1 MDATKILD
9 DLLQAFYDSDE
20 GQLKRQKLIEYIL
33 KNLGKVNISTGQV
46 NTIIN
51 WIIADFPRYSK
62 QYLVKFVDFCV
73 KNIRNDADELQR

>member
-62 QYLVKFVDFCV
+62 QHLVKFVDFCV